1 MNLLIKHSKCPFKR
15 FMRVPTGTVSKAQ
28 ELSYEPVAPLNL
40 LNCVQV
46 AKTIREIGGGDKIN
60 VFSYR
65 YWTEPESNAKGG

>member
-1 MNLLIKHSKCPFKR
+1 MNLLIKHSKCPYKR

-46 AKTIREIGGGDKIN
+46 AKTIREIGWVIK
-60 VFSYR
+60 
-65 YWTEPESNAKGG
+65 